1 MTDRA
6 KTIKALECCVA
17 NCKKDCPYW
26 GHCHHDPEGVSL
38 QFLED
43 ALELLREQEPVKPIF
58 DEQDVS
64 GRCGVC
70 GHALNHQSMV
80 GNVLVDEWFGYC
92 PRCGRKVNWNDGSG
106 EGTFCS

>member
-43 ALELLREQEPVKPIF
+43 ALELLREQEPIEPIVVRVNELDSLF
-58 DEQDVS
+58 
-64 GRCGVC
+64 RCGGC
-70 GHALNHQSMV
+70 GAYVLFRKQKYCHA
-80 GNVLVDEWFGYC
+80 
-92 PRCGRKVNWNDGSG
+92 CGRKVDWNA
-106 EGTFCS
+106 